1 MGYMNEEMPH
11 IEDLKAPT
19 GVELNDI
26 KKKICV
32 LKQNIGIVEE

>member
-19 GVELNDI
+19 GVELND
-26 KKKICV
+26 KKEDLCS
-32 LKQNIGIVEE
+32 